1 MNKAKFKSYLLLCMI
16 FSVVFLGG
24 CSKDTITINIG
35 SDPSGENGSSGSGSG
50 SGNGGS
56 TTGDSTK
63 LGTVYFNADI
73 LSMITKASTS
83 PISTNRY
90 VTIYAYNGGSL
101 AKSKMYV
108 SKSAGTLTPV
118 EAPDLSLNVG
128 NYVLYAPGVNTAN
141 TQVPVFANGTYTQ
154 LTNNVDYIW
163 WTKSVTVNASNQTV
177 DMTLSHCCSQ
187 ILIKLRSSGDT
198 ISSMA
203 SMTIT
208 PSSTSNS
215 SWDLTTG
222 IITPATSLGAPAPM
236 GISNAGDSV
245 YYGQITMLPLTLSSG
260 DLEASFTISLNG
272 GPARNY
278 QATLPVY
285 KSSSTATPAFTPGNC
300 YIYDLLISQSG
311 IIIGSVNVTNWV
323 DVTVTNEPIIPS
335 QI

>member
-1 MNKAKFKSYLLLCMI
+1 MNKKKFKTYMLLCMI
-16 FSVVFLGG
+16 FSGIFFSS

-35 SDPSGENGSSGSGSG
+35 SDPNEENSSSGNGST
-50 SGNGGS
+50 NGGS

-118 EAPDLSLNVG
+118 EVPDLSLNVG
-128 NYVLYAPGVNTAN
+128 NYLLYAPGVNTPN

-154 LTNNVDYIW
+154 LANNMDYIW

-187 ILIKLRSSGDT
+187 ILIKLRASGDT
-198 ISSMA
+198 ISNMS

-208 PSSTSNS
+208 PSNTSNS

-222 IITPATSLGAPAPM
+222 VITPATSLGTSAAM
-236 GISNAGDSV
+236 GISNVGDSI
-245 YYGQITMLPLTLSSG
+245 YYGQITMLPLTLSTG
-260 DLEASFTISLNG
+260 NLTATFTVSLNG
-272 GPARNY
+272 GAARTY
-278 QATLPVY
+278 QASLPVY
-285 KSSSTATPAFTPGNC
+285 QSSTAATPAFTPGNC